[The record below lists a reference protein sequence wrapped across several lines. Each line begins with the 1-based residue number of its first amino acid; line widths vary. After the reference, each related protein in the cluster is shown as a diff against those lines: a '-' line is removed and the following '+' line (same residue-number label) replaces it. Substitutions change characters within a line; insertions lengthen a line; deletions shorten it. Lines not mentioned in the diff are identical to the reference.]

1 MTNSEMENQTEV
13 LTLVLY
19 AGNKGASLL
28 GKNVS
33 VTRLRPCSHTSC
45 LQTCSAGGGNGSS

>member
-1 MTNSEMENQTEV
+1 MTNSQMENQTEV
-13 LTLVLY
+13 LTFVLY

-33 VTRLRPCSHTSC
+33 VTRLLPHSHTSC
-45 LQTCSAGGGNGSS
+45 LQTCSAGGGNRSS